1 MIMSAK
7 VTAVMAAEEVRA
19 HPGLT
24 YLKERRIAM
33 GYSIREMAKMI
44 GTTHA
49 TYAYWER
56 GGSWPSSYWLPLLA
70 EAMRCSIEEL
80 FLPISVENVFH
91 LPDADEK

>member
-1 MIMSAK
+1 MLMSAK

-19 HPGLT
+19 HEGLRH
-24 YLKERRIAM
+24 LKERRTQLW
-33 GYSIREMAKMI
+33 YSTRDMAKLI

-56 GGSWPSSYWLPLLA
+56 GGSWPSSRWLPLLA

-80 FLPISVENVFH
+80 FLPVSVEKVFH
-91 LPDADEK
+91 LPEEDEQ

>member
-24 YLKERRIAM
+24 YLKERRIAL

-44 GTTHA
+44 GTTHGA
-49 TYAYWER
+49 LTGFLCWQRRCAAASRSSSCRSAWKTSFICR
-56 GGSWPSSYWLPLLA
+56 TQMKNKNRRRCNTDGS
-70 EAMRCSIEEL
+70 
-80 FLPISVENVFH
+80 
-91 LPDADEK
+91 